1 MYIYLDKQGIVK
13 EIINDEA
20 LRQSASN
27 VNEIYVYYDGLQ
39 ESDIGSVLA
48 TYGLPDGIILD
59 AMEVATQT
67 EKPKEIPYD
76 AERDL
81 KYFQYYK
88 PYPFYHFAID
98 DVALSQK
105 GVVRLMLSLVQ
116 KNGEYIKVAGLICF
130 DVEGELVKDDH
141 GVSLAQY
148 NYLVK
153 AWMDTKE
160 CLPLDGSK
168 AMRADLDMG
177 SHSVLLNGKALK
189 DKNGAL
195 NYNGKDL
202 AKQEDLSSTQNDVAS
217 LKQDNTK
224 NKADIASLKSD
235 NTANKAD
242 ISALKADNTKNKS
255 DIVGLQMQ
263 VDTINATQNVVDIVG
278 TKAELN
284 AYSTKDLH
292 ANDKIE
298 VLVDESQNDANTIY
312 EWDGKKWTL
321 VGSKAPYYSKAE
333 SDARYNELKAKSYDK
348 DTTGYVTGHVP
359 DSALVKGSLDSIS
372 ESVETLSME
381 VVKKN
386 TDASLKSVTI
396 PTASDLK
403 TKDGSKIG
411 ALPSPWVA
419 TDELLGAQSDSTG
432 TSGGLK
438 TLFGIVALGNE
449 QSDNQITSMIIS
461 PINNQLPLVSYSKGE
476 NIESAI
482 VVPDNFY
489 TESMVIDLGDI
500 NTNKN
505 DIATL
510 KTKSY
515 DKDATLDD
523 LTQGHVPDSNVVK
536 GISVDVKAHKQ
547 MIDTLGDEVIKS
559 VKKDTDASLKSL
571 TLPSASALKAKDG
584 SSFGGA
590 KIFTILFS
598 RFTQK
603 SETDT
608 YYSATLTDAEKNE
621 YIASDIIVIDM
632 DGTFIKFLNFLNGI
646 ALSWA
651 INPSTKEFEAA
662 YEIVQNDNTLDIH
675 LIDKMYSELKFTTI
689 EVDGSSYTMGDDI
702 ELTSTQYEQV
712 YSEGKYGNI
721 KIKFANEGPEFD
733 FFFNGV
739 YPGLGGE
746 NNAPLVTYSPVF
758 LLQGYLMSMKV
769 KNGKHVLTFDSPFSI
784 LGFDYENNKLKYG
797 PSFTGAQSIFT
808 NTINGE
814 AILSTTTSKDIKV
827 QPKLYHHIITLH
839 NTATPSYFAFETD
852 IMWQAEITKET
863 LFNVMNGRIVVGTGV
878 VQNVLINK
886 ISFHN
891 TDEKTKVHQYASFG
905 ASGYVNA
912 EVVFKDVF
920 GTDYTLEDVT
930 YPLS

>member
-48 TYGLPDGIILD
+48 TYGLPDGTITD
-59 AMEVATQT
+59 EMQVATQT
-67 EKPKEIPYD
+67 KESEIPYD

-88 PYPFYHFAID
+88 TYPFYHFVIAD
-98 DVALSQK
+98 LALSQE
-105 GVVRLMLSLVQ
+105 GVVRLMLRLAQ
-116 KNGEYIKVAGLICF
+116 KDGEYIKVAGLICF

-141 GVSLAQY
+141 EVSLAQY

-168 AMRADLDMG
+168 AMRADLDIG
-177 SHSVLLNGKALK
+177 THSVLLNGKALK
-189 DKNGAL
+189 GNNGAL

-202 AKQEDLSSTQNDVAS
+202 ANKEDVSSLQGDVAS

-224 NKADIASLKSD
+224 NKADITSLKSD

-242 ISALKADNTKNKS
+242 ISALKTDNAKNKS
-255 DIVGLQMQ
+255 DIVGLQTQ

-284 AYSTKDLH
+284 AYATKDLH

-312 EWDGKKWTL
+312 EWNGKKWTL

-359 DSALVKGSLDSIS
+359 DSGLVKGSLDSIS
-372 ESVETLSME
+372 ESVETLSIE
-381 VVKKN
+381 AVKKN
-386 TDASLKSVTI
+386 
-396 PTASDLK
+396 
-403 TKDGSKIG
+403 
-411 ALPSPWVA
+411 
-419 TDELLGAQSDSTG
+419 
-432 TSGGLK
+432 
-438 TLFGIVALGNE
+438 
-449 QSDNQITSMIIS
+449 
-461 PINNQLPLVSYSKGE
+461 
-476 NIESAI
+476 
-482 VVPDNFY
+482 
-489 TESMVIDLGDI
+489 
-500 NTNKN
+500 
-505 DIATL
+505 
-510 KTKSY
+510 
-515 DKDATLDD
+515 
-523 LTQGHVPDSNVVK
+523 
-536 GISVDVKAHKQ
+536 
-547 MIDTLGDEVIKS
+547 
-559 VKKDTDASLKSL
+559 TDASLKSL

-584 SSFGGA
+584 SSFGGT
-590 KIFTILFS
+590 KIFTIPFS

-632 DGTFIKFLNFLNGI
+632 DGTFIKFLNSLSGI

-651 INPSTKEFEAA
+651 INPSTKEFEIA
-662 YEIVQNDNTLDIH
+662 YEIVQNDNTLDLH

-721 KIKFANEGPEFD
+721 KIKFTNEGPEFD

-814 AILSTTTSKDIKV
+814 AILSTTASKDIKV

-839 NTATPSYFAFETD
+839 NTATPSYFAFEAD
-852 IMWQAEITKET
+852 ITWQAEITKET
-863 LFNVMNGRIVVGTGV
+863 LFNVMNGRIVIGTGV

-891 TDEKTKVHQYASFG
+891 TDEKTKVHQYANFG
-905 ASGYVNA
+905 TSGYVNSD
-912 EVVFKDVF
+912 VVFKDVF

-930 YPLS
+930 YPLA